1 MKKILSTLSV
11 TLMMLFASSCD
22 DKLDIVPKGQSTLD
36 NIDDLETLLNQ
47 QFVVGYVN
55 HLEGVANSIL
65 PATWETP
72 TQTLAAPNTL
82 NYAIMT
88 GDENVDRAALATDDS
103 RYERFYK
110 YINYMNVVISK
121 APESSGTDSKKQ
133 RVIAEARVLRGW
145 FHFLLVNI
153 YARQYDAATAE
164 SLGGVAY
171 VDNTNVNEQKTKL
184 SIAQVYE
191 RILEDCSDEVIALL
205 SPQNLSAKMRG
216 GADWGNAVR
225 SAVLFQMKRYDEA
238 LTYAQKALAI
248 HSVVEDRST
257 VMQTGLWKLDYLAD
271 NNYLLIRSN
280 NSNLGEYYGISLTK
294 ETNDLLEPND
304 FVMLLGEG
312 AGWSDNYGYGPAG
325 CYMCAASDI
334 HYNSWG
340 LRTENMLYNAA
351 ECLIRGGKIKD
362 GLEMIDRVKRYRINN
377 YAPLAE
383 NTSITTEAQAMKV
396 LQDSK
401 RIEMLATCY
410 NFFDRKRWNT
420 ESVYSG
426 NMIHQYD
433 DNGPYVITPESAIW
447 VFPFPLTATL
457 YNSSLTQNY

>member
-1 MKKILSTLSV
+1 
-11 TLMMLFASSCD
+11 MMLFASSCD

-88 GDENVDRAALATDDS
+88 GDENVDRAARATDDS

-205 SPQNLSAKMRG
+205 SSQNLSAKMRG

-257 VMQTGLWKLDYLAD
+257 VMVSSTF
-271 NNYLLIRSN
+271 SN
-280 NSNLGEYYGISLTK
+280 
-294 ETNDLLEPND
+294 
-304 FVMLLGEG
+304 
-312 AGWSDNYGYGPAG
+312 
-325 CYMCAASDI
+325 AS
-334 HYNSWG
+334 S
-340 LRTENMLYNAA
+340 
-351 ECLIRGGKIKD
+351 
-362 GLEMIDRVKRYRINN
+362 
-377 YAPLAE
+377 
-383 NTSITTEAQAMKV
+383 
-396 LQDSK
+396 
-401 RIEMLATCY
+401 
-410 NFFDRKRWNT
+410 
-420 ESVYSG
+420 
-426 NMIHQYD
+426 
-433 DNGPYVITPESAIW
+433 
-447 VFPFPLTATL
+447 
-457 YNSSLTQNY
+457 